1 VDCRHYDTDPHRA
14 LLHRGPAETV
24 HVYDEGCALVEA
36 YLRTAF
42 WDKAPNWIG
51 TDPADLERPYVEV
64 TVPTD
69 SALLLSLSPD
79 QARAFAA
86 ALLRAADTTDR
97 AHTTTT
103 AHLTKAAARLDHG
116 RRCAGRGRL
125 DRRAEVGVD
134 RRGCP
139 GIPRE

>member
-1 VDCRHYDTDPHRA
+1 MDELTLAPGAVRAPHPAHCPPWCLDCRHYDTDPHRA

-24 HVYDEGCALVEA
+24 PVYDEGCALVEA
-36 YLRTAF
+36 YVRTAF

-69 SALLLSLSPD
+69 SAPLLSLSPD

-86 ALLRAADTTDR
+86 ALLRATDTTDR
-97 AHTTTT
+97 AHNTTTP
-103 AHLTKAAARLDHG
+103 H
-116 RRCAGRGRL
+116 
-125 DRRAEVGVD
+125 
-134 RRGCP
+134 
-139 GIPRE
+139 